1 MFSNLFLSCGKQ
13 EKRVFMALQK
23 GGSLSKNQLLH
34 ATGYKLTSLCRFL
47 RSLEAKKLVACSQ
60 FGESSGG
67 RKPALYD
74 VDSGIYCLLGMDI
87 SRTYTQVILTDL
99 KLRVCASRVFAMN
112 ERSTP
117 DWVVRTVAGA
127 AREMLAG
134 LTGRRLALAGV
145 GAVGPM
151 SREKGKLTSPAH
163 FKAPG
168 WQDVPI
174 VSMLEQALHCP
185 VALDNGANTAVLAES
200 LYGIGRGTSRVL
212 YVHCGVGI
220 RMGMFLDGVLIRTSQ
235 NQEDVFGHMVVN
247 ADGRRCTCGKCGCLD
262 CYASVRAVSAMFRE
276 RRAGG
281 EPSALTSD
289 AAWGDICQAGEQGDS
304 LAADVLQQAARY
316 LGAGLSNLISLLSPG
331 LVILSGPLIRHSQ
344 LFYET
349 AVCTVQRQIQSSQP
363 DVRFYRGGKMKDNS
377 IAVGAAALALEE
389 AVGILPEY
397 AMCMELQGK
406 RDFVE
411 DSFGHFG

>member
-1 MFSNLFLSCGKQ
+1 MLSDLFRSCGEQ
-13 EKRVFMALQK
+13 EKRVFMVLQK
-23 GGSLSKNQLLH
+23 SGPLSKNQLMDT
-34 ATGYKLTSLCRFL
+34 TGYKLTSLCRFL
-47 RSLEAKKLVACSQ
+47 RSLEEKKLVVCSQ

-67 RKPALYD
+67 RRPVLYD
-74 VDSGIYCLLGMDI
+74 VGSGNYCLLGVDI
-87 SRTYTQVILTDL
+87 SRTYTQVAVTDL
-99 KLRVCASRVFAMN
+99 KLRVCTSRLFAMDAS
-112 ERSTP
+112 STP
-117 DWVVRTVAGA
+117 DWTVRNIAEA

-134 LTGRRLALAGV
+134 PTGRQLVLAGV

-151 SREKGKLTSPAH
+151 SREKGKLIAPAH

-168 WQDVPI
+168 WKDVPI

-220 RMGMFLDGVLIRTSQ
+220 RMGMFLDGVLIRTPQ

-247 ADGRRCTCGKCGCLD
+247 ADGRRCTCGKHGCLD
-262 CYASVRAVSAMFRE
+262 CYASVRAVSAVFHE
-276 RRAGG
+276 RQVGG
-281 EPSALTSD
+281 EPSALTPD

-304 LAADVLQQAARY
+304 LAADVLRQAARY
-316 LGAGLSNLISLLSPG
+316 LGVGLSNLISLLSPG

-349 AVCTVQRQIQSSQP
+349 AVHTVQKQIQSSQA
-363 DVRFYRGGKMKDNS
+363 DVRFYRGGELEDNAIS
-377 IAVGAAALALEE
+377 VGAAALALEE
-389 AVGILPEY
+389 AAGVLPER
-397 AMCMELQGK
+397 AVLMGAQLE
-406 RDFVE
+406 RDF
-411 DSFGHFG
+411 F